1 MKHFRTLLT
10 LVAIVTASLYAYCE
24 PLVLEPPF
32 KEGQTLK
39 YLITT
44 DVILSSEE
52 AGSKEASI
60 STELQID
67 VVKTNDNGTVM
78 NTRFNKSKVESDEAT
93 DLQKLAGTLNDMDM
107 TVTVHVNPIGRPDSI
122 LNINEIRELCRGAIM
137 KHLNPE
143 MFSDTTFNYEALI
156 ELSLQKIC
164 SPKRLL
170 SETFESS
177 NLLTFY
183 GYDLNSGIFPSS
195 EIVGYKLA
203 ALDPELKTLLMA
215 TKQNNDIV
223 EVTLS
228 GNGDKGIKVKGSWTF
243 ANNLLQ
249 HGSKKITW
257 DMDGT
262 SMVIDITAK
271 LCK

>member
-1 MKHFRTLLT
+1 
-10 LVAIVTASLYAYCE
+10 
-24 PLVLEPPF
+24 
-32 KEGQTLK
+32 
-39 YLITT
+39 
-44 DVILSSEE
+44 
-52 AGSKEASI
+52 
-60 STELQID
+60 
-67 VVKTNDNGTVM
+67 
-78 NTRFNKSKVESDEAT
+78 
-93 DLQKLAGTLNDMDM
+93 
-107 TVTVHVNPIGRPDSI
+107 
-122 LNINEIRELCRGAIM
+122 M

-183 GYDLNSGIFPSS
+183 GHDLNSGIFPSG
-195 EIVGYKLA
+195 EIVGHKLA

-228 GNGDKGIKVKGSWTF
+228 GNGDMGIKVKGSWTF